1 MSTLEE
7 RIRDLEAEIV
17 KNTVRFDK
25 SIVDEGNDEDKKM
38 YANLITACRNNLTA
52 LLQQQSQAQA
62 QGE

>member
-7 RIRDLEAEIV
+7 RIRDVEAEIV

-25 SIVDEGNDEDKKM
+25 AIDEGNDEDKKM
-38 YANLITACRNNLTA
+38 YANLITAKETRLNI
-52 LLQQQSQAQA
+52 LLQQQSQP

>member
-7 RIRDLEAEIV
+7 IIRDLEAEIV

-25 SIVDEGNDEDKKM
+25 AIDEGNDEDKKM
-38 YANLITACRNNLTA
+38 YANLITASRNNLTA
-52 LLQQQSQAQA
+52 LLQQQAQAQA

>member
-38 YANLITACRNNLTA
+38 YANLITASRNNLTA
-52 LLQQQSQAQA
+52 LLQQQAQAQA

>member
-25 SIVDEGNDEDKKM
+25 AIDDGNEGREER
-38 YANLITACRNNLTA
+38 YANLIIAKETRLNT
-52 LLQQQSQAQA
+52 LLQQQSQAQ
-62 QGE
+62 GE